1 MKLSDFLLWPSERID
16 IGDRLELTVF
26 DNDAVPD
33 PLAQEY
39 LQLLVDCTSIKEAQ
53 MIMTLLYQTWADGR
67 LQIDVD
73 EFCTV
78 EDYG

>member
-53 MIMTLLYQTWADGR
+53 MIMTLLYQTWADGG

-73 EFCTV
+73 EFYSV